1 MAKKQEK
8 DTSLQELK
16 ADLKNKDIR
25 RLYFFHGEETFLL
38 NHYLTQMKKQILDP
52 VTESFNFHRF
62 TNENFDI
69 REFADAVENLPMM
82 AESTFVQVDDIDLF
96 KLNEGD
102 RNAVAEIISDI
113 PDYCTVIFT
122 YLTAH
127 KYKRLHNNVF
137 VIADFF

>member
-62 TNENFDI
+62 TNEN
-69 REFADAVENLPMM
+69 
-82 AESTFVQVDDIDLF
+82 
-96 KLNEGD
+96 
-102 RNAVAEIISDI
+102 
-113 PDYCTVIFT
+113 
-122 YLTAH
+122 
-127 KYKRLHNNVF
+127 
-137 VIADFF
+137 